1 MTHRTIV
8 IWGAGK
14 IGRGFV
20 ADLFF
25 EAGYDLVLVDQ
36 STDLIA
42 QLGQAGRYTVVRAES
57 PEQRKDVVIE
67 GYTALS
73 TDQADALAAAIT
85 TTDLIAVAVFPQ
97 DFASLAR
104 ELADGL
110 VVRHQTRR
118 AAPLDILLCTN
129 LAHAGPQFRAL
140 LEAAMPEEARD
151 YMQSQL
157 GIVETL
163 VIRMVTEPPAE
174 LHRREPL
181 LVWTNGYP
189 ELPVDRHAFKG
200 AIPSVPGL
208 RLVEDMRAEETRKLY
223 TYNTFQAALAY
234 LGAREGYR
242 LAVDS
247 LADSEVRAQAEAA
260 LGEASHALQA
270 EYGFSADEMARWVS
284 AVLKQT
290 NNPLLADSLERLG
303 ADPRRKLRREDRL
316 IGPALL
322 ARQHGIQPRYLV
334 RAAAAGLQF
343 DNPAGPGVGFV
354 QERIA
359 TLGLAGAVR
368 ELCGLTGAEED
379 LVEAIVQAY
388 GRLQEEEN
396 WARAAQ
402 RAYELGFEYEKIYH
416 GCGQCALAAVLESL
430 KSLSL
435 DLPVQDTDG
444 AKSGVVARLSS
455 ARYEAVFEAATGLA
469 GGIGLS
475 GDATCSAFTA
485 AVLAFGMVYPRRRD
499 HFDGDREN
507 KYRTYAMVER
517 LRERYLERYGSLTC
531 HDIHCHEL
539 GRAFDLRDPAE
550 REAFE
555 AAGAHE
561 DKCTG
566 VVAQAA
572 QWAVE
577 IIGQEMIEEALP
589 SQHIIDT

>member
-1 MTHRTIV
+1 MTYKTIV

-25 EAGYDLVLVDQ
+25 AAGYHLVLVDQ
-36 STDLIA
+36 SQDLIA
-42 QLGQAGRYTVVRAES
+42 QLGQAGRYIVVRAES
-57 PEQRKDVVIE
+57 PERRKDVVID

-73 TDQADALAAAIT
+73 TAQPDAVAAAVAAA
-85 TTDLIAVAVFPQ
+85 DLMAVAVFPQ
-97 DFASLAR
+97 DFATLAQ
-104 ELADGL
+104 ELAAGL
-110 VVRHQTRR
+110 VVRRQTRP
-118 AAPLDILLCTN
+118 AVPLNVLLCTN

-140 LEAAMPEEARD
+140 LEAALPAEARD

-163 VIRMVTEPPAE
+163 VIRMVTESPAD
-174 LHRREPL
+174 LHQRQPL

-189 ELPVDRHAFKG
+189 ELPVDRHAFMG
-200 AIPSVPGL
+200 DIPSVPGL

-234 LGAREGYR
+234 LGARRGYR
-242 LAVDS
+242 LAVES
-247 LADSEVRAQAEAA
+247 MADPEVRAQAEAA
-260 LGEASHALQA
+260 LDEASRALQA

-284 AVLKQT
+284 AVVTQT
-290 NNPLLADSLERLG
+290 NNPILADSLERLG

-322 ARQHGIQPRYLV
+322 AHQHGIRPQYLV
-334 RAAAAGLQF
+334 RAVAAGLQF
-343 DNPAGPGVGFV
+343 GNPADTGAGYM

-359 TLGLAGAVR
+359 TLGLPAAVR
-368 ELCGLTGAEED
+368 ELCGLTGTEQD
-379 LVEAIVQAY
+379 LVDAIVRAY
-388 GRLQEEEN
+388 RRLQWEEN
-396 WARAAQ
+396 WARSAR
-402 RAYELGFEYEKIYH
+402 RAYELGFEFEKVYH

-430 KSLSL
+430 ASFSPDVPLR
-435 DLPVQDTDG
+435 DVDG
-444 AKSGVVARLSS
+444 AENPVTARISR

-469 GGIGLS
+469 GGIGLA
-475 GDATCSAFTA
+475 GDATCSAFTG
-485 AVLAFGMVYPRRRD
+485 AVLAFGMLYPRRRD
-499 HFDGDREN
+499 HFDGDRDN
-507 KYRTYAMVER
+507 KYRTYAMAER
-517 LRERYLERYGSLTC
+517 LRKHYLERYGSLTC
-531 HDIHCHEL
+531 HDIHRHEL
-539 GRAFDLRDPAE
+539 GRAFDLRDPTE

-566 VVAQAA
+566 VVAQAV

-577 IIGQEMIEEALP
+577 IIGQEMIEDAL
-589 SQHIIDT
+589 QE

>member
-1 MTHRTIV
+1 MTHKTIV

-25 EAGYDLVLVDQ
+25 EAGYELVLVDQ
-36 STDLIA
+36 SIGLIA

-57 PEQRKDVVIE
+57 PEQRQDVVIE

-73 TDQADALAAAIT
+73 TDHTDALAAAIAGA
-85 TTDLIAVAVFPQ
+85 DLMAVAVFPK
-97 DFASLAR
+97 DFASLAQ

-110 VVRHQTRR
+110 VVRRQTCPTM
-118 AAPLDILLCTN
+118 PLDILLCTN

-140 LEAAMPEEARD
+140 LEGAMPAEARD
-151 YMQSQL
+151 YMQSRL

-174 LHRREPL
+174 LQRREPL

-189 ELPVDRHAFKG
+189 ELPVDRRAFKG

-223 TYNTFQAALAY
+223 TYNTFQASLAY
-234 LGAREGYR
+234 LGARKGYR
-242 LAVDS
+242 LAVES
-247 LADSEVRAQAEAA
+247 LADAEVRPQAKAA
-260 LGEASHALQA
+260 LHEASRALQA
-270 EYGFSADEMARWVS
+270 EYGFGADEMARWVS
-284 AVLKQT
+284 RVLTQT
-290 NNPLLADSLERLG
+290 NNPLLADSLDRLG

-322 ARQHGIQPRYLV
+322 ARQHGVQPYHLV
-334 RAAAAGLQF
+334 RAIAAGLQF
-343 DNPAGPGVGFV
+343 DSSADPGSAYV

-359 TLGLAGAVR
+359 TLGLRAAVR
-368 ELCGLTGAEED
+368 ELCGLTQAEDD
-379 LVEAIVQAY
+379 LVEAILQAY
-388 GRLQEEEN
+388 VRLQWEEN
-396 WARAAQ
+396 WSRAAR
-402 RAYELGFEYEKIYH
+402 RAYELGFEYEKVYH

-430 KSLSL
+430 TSLSL
-435 DLPVQDTDG
+435 DMSVQETDSV
-444 AKSGVVARLSS
+444 KSRVASRLNPT
-455 ARYEAVFEAATGLA
+455 RYEAVFEAATGLA

-475 GDATCSAFTA
+475 GDATCSAFTG
-485 AVLAFGMVYPRRRD
+485 AVLAFGMLYPRRRD
-499 HFDGDREN
+499 RFDGDREN
-507 KYRTYAMVER
+507 KYRTYAMAER

-539 GRAFDLRDPAE
+539 GRAFDLRSPAE
-550 REAFE
+550 RDAFE

-577 IIGQEMIEEALP
+577 IIGQEMMEEAL
-589 SQHIIDT
+589 QE